1 MIILIITGGLMIRIT
16 GGEAKGR
23 ALKVFRGGQV
33 RPTSDKVRQAI
44 FNILE
49 HRFDFDF
56 DQSRVLDL
64 YAGSGSLG
72 AEFLSRGI
80 NYLCAVESDQRTLR
94 VLKDNLK
101 LVQNAVVSSK
111 PQVQVISKRVE
122 RFLSTAPSLPYQLI
136 IADPP
141 YKEHLGPQILE
152 KLNPAWLDEDGI
164 VVIEHEK
171 KDVFVP
177 PYGWNLNDRRLYGDT
192 FVSFLSYSFF

>member
-1 MIILIITGGLMIRIT
+1 MIRIT

-23 ALKVFRGGQV
+23 ALKVYRGGQV

-49 HRFDFDF
+49 HRFDFHF
-56 DQSRVLDL
+56 DGSRVLDL

-72 AEFLSRGI
+72 AEFLSRGAS
-80 NYLCAVESDQRTLR
+80 YLCAVESDQRTLK

-101 LVQNAVVSSK
+101 LVQSTLTESQ
-111 PQVQVISKRVE
+111 PQIQVLAKRVE
-122 RFLSTAPSLPYQLI
+122 RFLNSSPSLPYDII

-141 YKEHLGPQILE
+141 YKDHLAPQIIE
-152 KLNPAWLDEDGI
+152 KLNVDWLTEDGL

-171 KDVFVP
+171 KDVFAP
-177 PYGWNLNDRRLYGDT
+177 PYGWTLNDRRLYGDT
-192 FVSFLSYSFF
+192 FVSFLSPLISERPSL